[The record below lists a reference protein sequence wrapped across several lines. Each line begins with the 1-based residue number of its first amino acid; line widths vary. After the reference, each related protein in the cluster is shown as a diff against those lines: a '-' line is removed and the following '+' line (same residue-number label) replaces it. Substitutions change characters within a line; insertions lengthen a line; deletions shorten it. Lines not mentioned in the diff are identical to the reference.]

1 MRLLFRSS
9 EQHMN
14 VASGGNKDS
23 GKGSDSLSPKRISVT
38 LPDST
43 IKKLL
48 KKSLNEGR
56 SLSNLA
62 AFLLEQ
68 SLAGDSEDWKQY
80 SAVLVPEVGIGAP
93 SVVPWSCWNHGVHGD
108 PGGQRVTWN
117 RRERVPSISVQ
128 GVPES
133 PLQTVRNVGVNDGV
147 SRVLTV
153 ELVQRS
159 ASGST

>member
-14 VASGGNKDS
+14 ARSGINKDS
-23 GKGSDSLSPKRISVT
+23 GKGTGFLSPKRITVT
-38 LPDST
+38 VSDMTL
-43 IKKLL
+43 KKLW
-48 KKSLNEGR
+48 KRSLEEGR

-68 SLAGDSEDWKQY
+68 SLAGEHQDWKQS

-117 RRERVPSISVQ
+117 RRERVPPISVQ

-133 PLQTVRNVGVNDGV
+133 PLQTVQNVGVNDGV